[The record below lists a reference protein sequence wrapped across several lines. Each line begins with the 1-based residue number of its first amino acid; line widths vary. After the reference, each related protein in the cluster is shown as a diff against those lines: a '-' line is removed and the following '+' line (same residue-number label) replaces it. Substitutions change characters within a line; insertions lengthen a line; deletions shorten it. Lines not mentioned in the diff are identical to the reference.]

1 MWLKKFRFQWF
12 TLTVFCNNEA
22 ISILHKIQKL
32 NEKSFADIVSANDP
46 FGFDTREVGGYKR
59 IKPKFKKIP
68 FDNSVKFYYNGWQKT
83 GVGYVEKQSIRK
95 NIELIKGY
103 KVLITKAWGTGN
115 ISKDWLNPLVVE
127 PNSCCTETYLMIGP
141 YENIDIA
148 NNIVSYTQTK
158 FFHFLVSLIKLTQN
172 AMKKV
177 YTFVPIQD
185 FEKSWTD
192 NQLYEKY
199 KLNQDEIEF
208 IEKMIK
214 PM

>member
-1 MWLKKFRFQWF
+1 
-12 TLTVFCNNEA
+12 
-22 ISILHKIQKL
+22 
-32 NEKSFADIVSANDP
+32 
-46 FGFDTREVGGYKR
+46 
-59 IKPKFKKIP
+59 
-68 FDNSVKFYYNGWQKT
+68 NGWQKT
-83 GVGYVEKQSIRK
+83 GIGYVEKQNIRK

-115 ISKDWLNPLVVE
+115 ISKDWLNPLIVE

-141 YENIDIA
+141 FEKIEIA
-148 NNIVSYTQTK
+148 NNVVSYTQTK

-192 NQLYEKY
+192 QQLYKKY
-199 KLNQDEIEF
+199 NLSPKEIDF

-214 PM
+214 PMD